1 MILFNGLMSTVMGME
16 IILEEPPPMHVQEL
30 SEIQRKE
37 IDTAV
42 LIWMAMDGMIQSTS
56 YPPSNINGLTKMATA
71 LATML
76 LDHNPMLAQEYQ
88 ELQPSID
95 TVVSTQMA
103 TASQMTMMLSQPTLV
118 DHQMLMA
125 MVMTT
130 LKMGAC

>member
-1 MILFNGLMSTVMGME
+1 
-16 IILEEPPPMHVQEL
+16 
-30 SEIQRKE
+30 
-37 IDTAV
+37 
-42 LIWMAMDGMIQSTS
+42 
-56 YPPSNINGLTKMATA
+56 
-71 LATML
+71 
-76 LDHNPMLAQEYQ
+76 MLAQEYQ

-125 MVMTT
+125 MVMTI

>member
-1 MILFNGLMSTVMGME
+1 
-16 IILEEPPPMHVQEL
+16 MHVLEL

-42 LIWMAMDGMIQSTS
+42 LIQMAMDGMIQSTS
-56 YPPSNINGLTKMATA
+56 YPPSNINGLTKMVMA
-71 LATML
+71 LETMPL
-76 LDHNPMLAQEYQ
+76 GHNPMLAQEYQ

-125 MVMTT
+125 MVMTI